1 LDANGSIFHP
11 MDIRAIRQYLTNGR
25 KNLVG
30 EIPDHALQWPGLITN
45 LLDGLHVGD
54 LRLQASIYLSPLKIH
69 QRGHREKFGR
79 AGTKESPT
87 GLQPRAA
94 GRFCSPCSL
103 ACPPQAGSFV
113 LSECNV
119 LKVFPSL
126 RKSRRFHE

>member
-45 LLDGLHVGD
+45 LLDGLHVVD
-54 LRLQASIYLSPLKIH
+54 LRLQASVYLSPLKIH

-79 AGTKESPT
+79 AGTRSRP
-87 GLQPRAA
+87 LVSNCVARAGSA
-94 GRFCSPCSL
+94 SPCSL
-103 ACPPQAGSFV
+103 ACPPQAGFFV
-113 LSECNV
+113 L
-119 LKVFPSL
+119 
-126 RKSRRFHE
+126 